1 MRSPALV
8 GMALLA
14 GACTGTVSGGR
25 NDDVAP
31 SCDEGYAPMPVE
43 GYVAKAKMLLTG
55 VPVTNEDLIAVRK
68 DPAAFR
74 ELLRQWLATDEGR
87 AKLRGF
93 FSVAFQQ
100 GDNTN
105 NLGSITDTM
114 NGGYFRAGGGGP
126 DHVVGFGTLAA
137 ENFKE
142 SFARTAVYYLE
153 NNLSFADLMQTDT
166 YMMTSAMALV
176 LGHREMVSRGND
188 GRVNAT
194 PGHAYPP
201 LKFVRNQPISVDES
215 LNPASANFWKFSM
228 DAYPGWWPDCI
239 AGDEFTTTITTT
251 GGNSDQLGVAVNSIS
266 GLGSYIRAADI
277 VGCAAGETTPL
288 QLGLVEGGA
297 SPPIGLPSFYDWK
310 MTKVIQADQNYMGI
324 EALTVFRTGQPLV
337 LRTPRFGF
345 YTTPAF
351 LALWQTND
359 ANSFRVTANQSLI
372 AGLGMAF
379 APNENIVLT
388 PEEVK
393 ALDQK
398 HVDPSSPCFGCHQSL
413 DPMRQIFL
421 SNFNVFNSIQTNNEE
436 RAKTAHFAFGG
447 SNKALATLA
456 DVGRVIASNP
466 NFAASWVQK
475 LCFFANSRACP
486 TDSQQFKDLATSFE
500 TGGFNFGNL
509 IVDLFSSP
517 LVTGVSCVAN
527 DNGNAVGTGDIAS
540 ISRRDHFCAA
550 LSNRTGI
557 VNICSLAEDAINK
570 PFNYKFYNLVRSFSA
585 DSFSRGS
592 QTPLTISEPGM
603 IPRIMQE
610 NFCKEVAQSERIV
623 GAGAVFDS
631 ALGSAGVVTLVTRLM
646 GLPSEDS
653 RFSDAVLLLT
663 EHFES
668 AKALSND
675 RNAMQSTFI
684 VACMAPSL
692 IGVGL

>member
-1 MRSPALV
+1 
-8 GMALLA
+8 MALLA
-14 GACTGTVSGGR
+14 GACTGSITGTDN

-31 SCDEGYAPMPVE
+31 SCDEGYEPMPVE
-43 GYVAKAKMLLTG
+43 GYVAKTKMLLTG
-55 VPVTNEDLIAVRK
+55 VPVTNEDLVAVRA
-68 DPAAFR
+68 DPAALR
-74 ELLRQWLATDEGR
+74 DLLRQWLATDEGR

-105 NLGSITDTM
+105 NLQSITDTM
-114 NGGYFRAGGGGP
+114 NGGYFRASGAGP

-142 SFARTAVYYLE
+142 SFARTAVYYME

-188 GRVNAT
+188 GRINAT
-194 PGHAYPP
+194 PGRAYPP
-201 LKFVRNQPISVDES
+201 LKFVRGQAISIDES
-215 LNPASANFWKFSM
+215 LDPASPNFWTFAT

-239 AGDEFTTTITTT
+239 AGNEFTTTITTT
-251 GGNSDQLGVAVNSIS
+251 DGNGDQLSVAVNNIS
-266 GLGSYIRAADI
+266 GLGATIAAADI
-277 VGCAAGETTPL
+277 VGCASGQTNAV

-297 SPPIGLPSFYDWK
+297 APPIGLASFYDWK
-310 MTKVIQADQNYMGI
+310 MTKVIQADQDYMGI
-324 EALTVFRTGQPLV
+324 EALTAFRKNQPLV
-337 LRTPRFGF
+337 LRTPRVGF

-379 APNENIVLT
+379 APNENIVVT
-388 PEEVK
+388 PEQVE
-393 ALDQK
+393 ALDEE
-398 HVDPSSPCFGCHQSL
+398 HVDPTSPCFGCHQSL

-421 SNFNVFNSIQTNNEE
+421 SEFNVFNSIQTDAEE
-436 RAKTAHFAFGG
+436 RAKTAHFAFAG
-447 SNKALATLA
+447 SNEALGSLA
-456 DVGRVIASNP
+456 DLGRVIAANP
-466 NFAASWVQK
+466 GFAEAWVQK
-475 LCFFANSRACP
+475 LCFFANSQACP
-486 TDSQQFKDLATSFE
+486 TDSQQFKDLALGFE
-500 TGGFNFGNL
+500 TSGFNFGEL
-509 IVDLFSSP
+509 VVDLFSSP
-517 LVTGVSCVAN
+517 LVTGTSCVAN
-527 DNGNAVGTGDIAS
+527 DDGDAVGTGDIAS

-550 LSNRTGI
+550 LANRTGI
-557 VNICSLAEDAINK
+557 ANICSLSEDAVTK
-570 PFNYKFYNLVRSFSA
+570 PFNYKFFNLVRSFSA
-585 DSFSRGS
+585 DAFPRGS
-592 QTPLTISEPGM
+592 QTPLTVSEPGM

-610 NFCKEVAQSERIV
+610 NFCKETAQSDRVV
-623 GAGAVFDS
+623 GDGAVFDS

-646 GLPSEDS
+646 GLPPEDP
-653 RFSDAVLLLT
+653 RHAEAVQLLT

-668 AKALSND
+668 AKATSND
-675 RNAMQSTFI
+675 RTAMQSTFI